1 MVEITSSKPKQS
13 AFSSMHRY
21 QIAKRLGDGTYGEV
35 VRAINK
41 QSGEVVAVKRMKKKY
56 YSWDECIALGEV
68 QSLRKLRHPNIVK
81 LKEIIRENDRLH
93 MVFEHMDCNLYELT
107 KNRRKHL
114 PESNIKNHMF
124 QILQGLAF
132 MHKNGYFHRDMKP
145 ENILVLNDVTKI
157 ADFGLAKEINARL
170 PYTEYISTR
179 WYRAPEVLLRSRN
192 YNAPVD
198 VFAVGCIMAELY
210 MLRPLF
216 PGSSESDM
224 INKVC
229 QVLGTPTM
237 EIWPD
242 GFKLATARRIKFPE
256 FSKIPLQNI
265 MPHSSKEGIELMNAM
280 MTWNP
285 KTRATAAGCLEHK
298 YFDEEKV
305 KFEAKLRDKELSRE
319 RAKETA
325 KEQEKLKDGEKIKE
339 NDKKESE
346 RSKEHE
352 RPKKERERNP
362 ADDAKSRN
370 SSSLS
375 VVKGDQGML
384 SLSKKYKGL
393 DTTESN
399 SSLSL
404 SKHER
409 SSLRQHNSNRKESV
423 ESINS
428 SLRND
433 SDHKSLEMSL
443 NHTKKSLGEE
453 TAKIATLPSLSSTR
467 SHREEAKNSEGAS
480 QIPSIKALARDRFPE
495 GRIRHHHNH
504 LPEVSE
510 AADSDFK
517 LLGMERWRSDASY
530 LSTDRTGRKRL
541 GRDKKRST
549 ETEEEDSK
557 SLYQRSRDDI
567 RELNRSRALRQVP
580 LLMGSQEGRALPLV
594 EQEGSKFSHGL
605 QGRDAIGRRYFG
617 AYMDNR
623 SSIFPAVGMAAK
635 RQQPAAVARALGM
648 QQGGMQVEE
657 RAS

>member
-1 MVEITSSKPKQS
+1 MVEITTSKPKQS

-56 YSWDECIALGEV
+56 YSWDECIALREV

-237 EIWPD
+237 EIWPE
-242 GFKLATARRIKFPE
+242 GFKLATARRVKFPE
-256 FSKIPLQNI
+256 FAKIPLQNI
-265 MPHSSKEGIELMNAM
+265 MPHASKEGIDIMDAM
-280 MTWNP
+280 MMWNP
-285 KTRATAAGCLEHK
+285 KTRVTAAGCLEHK

-305 KFEAKLRDKELSRE
+305 KQEAKMKDKELSME
-319 RAKETA
+319 RAKEKM
-325 KEQEKLKDGEKIKE
+325 KEQEKIKE
-339 NDKKESE
+339 NDKKDSD
-346 RSKEHE
+346 RLREHE
-352 RPKKERERNP
+352 KKESDKSKDHDKSKKDRDRYLQE
-362 ADDAKSRN
+362 DSKSRN

-375 VVKGDQGML
+375 AVKGDQSLL
-384 SLSKKYKGL
+384 SFSKKYKNV

-399 SSLSL
+399 TSLSL
-404 SKHER
+404 NR
-409 SSLRQHNSNRKESV
+409 SEKASLRHHNSNRKESI
-423 ESINS
+423 ESTS
-428 SLRND
+428 SSIRNE
-433 SDHKSLEMSL
+433 SALKSGELSL
-443 NHTKKSLGEE
+443 NHTKKSFGDE
-453 TAKIATLPSLSSTR
+453 TTKLSSLPSLTSSSKTNR
-467 SHREEAKNSEGAS
+467 DEASNIAGSS
-480 QIPSIKALARDRFPE
+480 QIPGIKSLAKDKFPE
-495 GRIRHHHNH
+495 GKVRHHHHH

-510 AADSDFK
+510 SADSDFK
-517 LLGMERWRSDASY
+517 LLGMERWRNDSSY
-530 LSTDRTGRKRL
+530 MSTDRIGRKKL
-541 GRDKKRST
+541 GRDKKRTT
-549 ETEEEDSK
+549 ELEEEDAK
-557 SLYQRSRDDI
+557 SLYQRSRDVH
-567 RELNRSRALRQVP
+567 LLPPSYLLPSP
-580 LLMGSQEGRALPLV
+580 L
-594 EQEGSKFSHGL
+594 
-605 QGRDAIGRRYFG
+605 
-617 AYMDNR
+617 
-623 SSIFPAVGMAAK
+623 SSPAV
-635 RQQPAAVARALGM
+635 PP
-648 QQGGMQVEE
+648 
-657 RAS
+657 